1 MTHSIVQRHRGYIIV
16 VINQI
21 NQSLGGFLC
30 STQLELVVE
39 MMMMMQRANARPL
52 RDVNQPVNFVAII
65 VGKSSWLM
73 PYMTLN
79 VNRYADW
86 IAIDCHRRGYPGRDS
101 VHCHSGAQAGRPDRG
116 PTLYGVMR
124 ISWSR

>member
-52 RDVNQPVNFVAII
+52 RDVNQPLATSQFRRDYRWTIFVVDAAYDTER
-65 VGKSSWLM
+65 K
-73 PYMTLN
+73 
-79 VNRYADW
+79 
-86 IAIDCHRRGYPGRDS
+86 
-101 VHCHSGAQAGRPDRG
+101 
-116 PTLYGVMR
+116 
-124 ISWSR
+124 